1 MRHPLLVVN
10 VDDILK
16 VNRHAGKLAGG
27 NVCAVVNE
35 LRNLLNERNT
45 KATHFLQTELGG
57 AFSEHKQKRVDH
69 V

>member
-27 NVCAVVNE
+27 NVRAVVNE
-35 LRNLLNERNT
+35 LRNLLRDQSTSE
-45 KATHFLQTELGG
+45 THLLQTELGG